1 MAHGRGLHAPMPH
14 GGGLQHDTGFGLWMG
29 GQDQVLQGSGF
40 ALNRATSTG
49 GVLSSW
55 SRSAQSSLYGQDGA
69 LSLNGDV
76 RSTMFGATTPRTGW
90 SRASRCPTRGLGGYA
105 GGADTGRITP
115 AVTGLYPW
123 VGFKAAERETVWTVA
138 GYGAGGLLLSPG
150 GGPPVETGL
159 SMAMAAGGGRGEL
172 VAGDNGFGSR
182 SRTTPCGPARAP
194 TRLREPRTTS
204 WPPAPGSP
212 GCARRSKARRA

>member
-1 MAHGRGLHAPMPH
+1 MVAPGFDGRVAGQRIQQDMGREFALIFLQQLGGGYGAPAAGVASAHNGMTSSLGPQGPAGPAGGMAHGSGLHAPMPH

-76 RSTMFGATTPRTGW
+76 RSTMFGATTPRAGW
-90 SRASRCPTRGLGGYA
+90 SRASRRPTRA
-105 GGADTGRITP
+105 VWVATP
-115 AVTGLYPW
+115 AALTP
-123 VGFKAAERETVWTVA
+123 A
-138 GYGAGGLLLSPG
+138 G
-150 GGPPVETGL
+150 
-159 SMAMAAGGGRGEL
+159 
-172 VAGDNGFGSR
+172 
-182 SRTTPCGPARAP
+182 
-194 TRLREPRTTS
+194 
-204 WPPAPGSP
+204 
-212 GCARRSKARRA
+212 